1 MRLKV
6 KPTKP
11 KRKVHETTR
20 ARINDGDNLQAI
32 IDNLRVE
39 LEDKG
44 FTKEEIESLNIA
56 EKGYI
61 DVEYDYDYTDFYY
74 EVAHKECEASF
85 NTRMNEYK
93 TKLKA
98 YNDWHKENKDEIERE
113 IQRRKDEEAVRL
125 RKKRE
130 QLEKERARIDKQ
142 LEKL

>member
-11 KRKVHETTR
+11 KRKVYETTR
-20 ARINDGDNLQAI
+20 ARINDGSNLQTI
-32 IDNLRVE
+32 IDDLRVE